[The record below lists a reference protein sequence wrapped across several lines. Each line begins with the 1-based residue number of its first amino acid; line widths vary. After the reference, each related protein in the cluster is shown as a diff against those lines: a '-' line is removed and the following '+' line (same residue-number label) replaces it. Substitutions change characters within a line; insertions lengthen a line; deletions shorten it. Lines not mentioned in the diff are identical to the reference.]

1 MNYFFIK
8 KTMNLN
14 KKITIIIISFLVITG
29 CASVKKTLSGTK
41 KQNSDE
47 FLVQK
52 KNPLVLPPNF
62 NDLPKPEK
70 AIIEDS
76 DKNKDIDFSG
86 VLSKPKD
93 KKKIITKK
101 NSELEKSL
109 SKILNSN

>member
-1 MNYFFIK
+1 
-8 KTMNLN
+8 MNLS
-14 KKITIIIISFLVITG
+14 KQITIIVLSFLVITG
-29 CASVKKTLSGTK
+29 CSSIKKTLSVAK
-41 KQNSDE
+41 KENSDE

-70 AIIEDS
+70 AIIDDS

-86 VLSKPKD
+86 VLSDSKD

>member
-8 KTMNLN
+8 KTMNLS
-14 KKITIIIISFLVITG
+14 KQITIIVLSFLVITG
-29 CASVKKTLSGTK
+29 CSSIKKTLSGAK
-41 KQNSDE
+41 KENSDE

-70 AIIEDS
+70 AIINDS
-76 DKNKDIDFSG
+76 DKDIDFSG
-86 VLSKPKD
+86 VLSNSKD
-93 KKKIITKK
+93 KKKIIKKK